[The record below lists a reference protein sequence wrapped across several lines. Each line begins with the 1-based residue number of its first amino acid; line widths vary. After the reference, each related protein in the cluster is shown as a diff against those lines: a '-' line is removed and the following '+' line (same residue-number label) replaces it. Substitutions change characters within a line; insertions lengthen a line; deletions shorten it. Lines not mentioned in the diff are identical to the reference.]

1 MACLGLGIARLP
13 RTAVAD
19 ALRRGELVQVMTA
32 YRLPAIQIYAV
43 TIKRDLQPPKVL
55 AAIEHIQHFIQN
67 SSEW

>member
-1 MACLGLGIARLP
+1 M
-13 RTAVAD
+13 AVAD

-55 AAIEHIQHFIQN
+55 AAIEHIQRFIQ
-67 SSEW
+67 SSAEW